1 MEQLEGLIA
10 APPTPMH
17 RDASIDLDTIVPLC
31 RMVKA
36 NGVRGAFVCGTTGEC
51 LSLTVRERQQVA
63 ERWVATADAD
73 FAVVVNAGHNCLP
86 ACQEL
91 ATHAQRTGAD
101 AIALMAPNYFKPASV
116 EDLVLFC
123 AQVAGA
129 APDLPFYYYHI
140 PHMTGVAIPVVD
152 FLRAAADCIPSL
164 RGAKFTSDD
173 LADFGRCLELD
184 GGRFNMLFGRDEN
197 LLAALALGARG
208 AVGTTYNFAAP
219 LFMRILDGYAAGD
232 MPAAQREQS
241 RAREMLAAYYRAGGV
256 VAVKPIMRMI
266 GLDCGPPRLP
276 LRELD
281 EAACETLRAELTAI
295 GFFDYCCR
303 PALPQ

>member
-1 MEQLEGLIA
+1 MEQFEGLVA

-17 RDASIDLDTIVPLC
+17 ADASIDLDTIAPLC
-31 RMVKA
+31 RMLKA
-36 NGVRGAFVCGTTGEC
+36 NGVGGAFVCGTTGEC
-51 LSLTVRERQQVA
+51 LSLTVRERQQVV

-73 FAVVVNAGHNCLP
+73 FAVVVNVGHNCLA

-91 ATHAQRTGAD
+91 AAHAQRTGAD

-116 EDLVLFC
+116 EGLVLFC

-140 PHMTGVAIPVVD
+140 PGMTGVTIPVAD
-152 FLRAAADCIPSL
+152 FMIAAAGSISSL
-164 RGAKFTSDD
+164 SGAKFTSDD

-208 AVGTTYNFAAP
+208 AVGTTYNFASP
-219 LFMRILDGYAAGD
+219 LFLRILDACAAGD
-232 MPAAQREQS
+232 MAAARREQS
-241 RAREMLAAYYRAGGV
+241 RAREVLAVYYKAGGV
-256 VAVKPIMRMI
+256 VAAKAIMRMI

-281 EAACETLRAELTAI
+281 EAACETLCAELTAI

-303 PALPQ
+303 PVSPQ